1 MTGYI
6 GARLLHLFPVLVAV
20 SVVTFGLIFLAPGD
34 PAEVYL
40 RSVGQPATAEAVA
53 GLRREWGMDR
63 PIPVQYLSWV
73 GRVVR
78 LDLGES
84 LRTGEPV
91 ATALAN
97 RLPNTL
103 LLGGAAV
110 SLALILS
117 VPLGILAAV
126 YRNSATDA
134 ACRVF
139 ALVGAAVPNFWLAF
153 LLILLLG
160 VRLKLL
166 PTMGIGSWRHLVLP
180 ASVLAL
186 SLAAGYARL
195 LRASLAETLGSD
207 YVRTARAK
215 GLPARL
221 VVLRHALRN
230 ALIPFVT
237 VLGLSLGHLLG
248 GAVVVESIFGWPGLG
263 KFAWDSIMTRD
274 YPAVQGVVLVL
285 ALMFV
290 TANLLVDLSYR
301 VLDPKVQLGR
311 PEGSE

>member
-1 MTGYI
+1 MTNYI
-6 GARLLHLFPVLVAV
+6 GARLLHLIPVLLAV
-20 SVVTFGLIFLAPGD
+20 SVITFGLIFLAPGD

-40 RSVGQPATAEAVA
+40 RSVGQPATPSAVA
-53 GLRREWGMDR
+53 GLRQEWGLDR
-63 PIPVQYLSWV
+63 PIPLQYVSWV
-73 GRVVR
+73 ARVVR
-78 LDLGES
+78 LDLGTS

-91 ATALAN
+91 AQAILS
-97 RLPNTL
+97 RVPNTL

-110 SLALILS
+110 ALALLLS

-126 YRNSATDA
+126 FRNTTTDA
-134 ACRVF
+134 VCRFF
-139 ALVGAAVPNFWLAF
+139 ALFGAAVPNFWLAF
-153 LLILLLG
+153 LLILFIS
-160 VRLKLL
+160 VRLKWL
-166 PTMGIGSWRHLVLP
+166 PTMGTGSWRHLVLP

-186 SLAAGYARL
+186 GLAASYARL
-195 LRASLAETLGSD
+195 LRASLAETLGQD

-215 GLPARL
+215 GLPGWL

-248 GAVVVESIFGWPGLG
+248 GSVVVESIFGWPGLG

-274 YPAVQGVVLVL
+274 YPAVQGVVLAL
-285 ALMFV
+285 ALLFV

-301 VLDPKVQLGR
+301 FLDPKVQLSGA
-311 PEGSE
+311 EDEA